1 VYNSATNL
9 ASSGPTYLEEA
20 AMFRRLDYGRLGILA
35 VLSVTGV
42 LVAAPAAHGAAIS
55 ARAAGPIGT
64 LNFDAG
70 NDTVTVS
77 NAGGQLSHGLTGAT
91 TTPGEAFNSA
101 LDWDTSVAGDQTLP
115 ANGTSEIVLNGGDG
129 LDSFTAP
136 QGVGELLRATLNGD
150 GGNDLLTGSR
160 AADDLRGGAG
170 NDRVVGFA
178 GNDDMEGG
186 DGNDT
191 LVWNNGDGSDIMDG
205 DAGNDGVEVNGAAT
219 AGDAFLVQP
228 GPVAGRVRFD
238 RTNLG
243 PFNLDILAERLEVNG
258 NGGDDSM
265 STTGA
270 LSALILMTLS
280 GGTGID
286 TITGGDGP
294 DLILG
299 GEEADILAG
308 GAADDRVVGDRGG
321 DAMNGGDGD
330 DTLVWN
336 NGDGSDVMDGAE
348 GRDAIEIN
356 GAPGGADTFTVEPN
370 GARIKFDRTNLGPF
384 TLDIGTSELM
394 DLNSLAGN
402 DAITV
407 GEVGAFHV
415 VADGGSGN
423 DALDG
428 AGGAQTFIGGP
439 GNDAITPGAGSDVAS
454 GDQGDDTIVVRDGFA
469 DFTRCGEG
477 SDQVTA
483 DGTALD
489 GGMEGCETI
498 SRTPDPATQ
507 PVTIGSA
514 TVKIKNRKGKVTVA
528 CPATSA
534 SDCEGKL
541 TVLTAKPVKIGDVK
555 AVIQLATAT
564 FDVAPG
570 SSDKVRI
577 KVPKGAEEFA
587 NQKGKLSARV
597 NATTG
602 PSPVS
607 ASSSQKLKLDFGR
620 PESKHR

>member
-1 VYNSATNL
+1 
-9 ASSGPTYLEEA
+9 
-20 AMFRRLDYGRLGILA
+20 MFTRLDYGRLALLA

-55 ARAAGPIGT
+55 ARVVGPIGT

-70 NDTVTVS
+70 SDTVSVS
-77 NAGGQLSHGLTGAT
+77 NVGGQLSHGLTGAT

-101 LDWDTSVAGDQTLP
+101 IDWDTSVAGDQTLP

-136 QGVGELLRATLNGD
+136 QATGELLKATLNGD

-191 LVWNNGDGSDIMDG
+191 LVWNNGDGSDVMDG

-219 AGDAFLVQP
+219 AGDVFTVQP

-258 NGGDDSM
+258 NGGDDSI
-265 STTGA
+265 SASGA

-321 DAMNGGDGD
+321 DAMNGGDGS

-336 NGDGSDVMDGAE
+336 NGDGSDVMDGAD

-356 GAPGGADTFTVEPN
+356 GAPGGGDTFTVQPN
-370 GARIKFDRTNLGPF
+370 GERIKFDRTNLVPF
-384 TLDIGTSELM
+384 TLDIGTGELM
-394 DLNSLAGN
+394 DLNGLAGT

-407 GEVGAFHV
+407 GEVGGFHV

-423 DALDG
+423 DTLDA
-428 AGGAQTFIGGP
+428 AGGAQTFIGGA
-439 GNDAITPGAGSDVAS
+439 GDDRITPGAGIDVAS
-454 GDQGDDTIVVRDGFA
+454 GDRGDDTIVVRDGWA

-477 SDQVTA
+477 NDQVTA
-483 DGTALD
+483 DGAALD
-489 GGMEGCETI
+489 VGMEDCETI
-498 SRTPDPATQ
+498 SRAPDATTQ
-507 PVTIGSA
+507 PVTINSA
-514 TVKIKNRKGKVTVA
+514 KVKIKDRKGKVTVG

-534 SDCEGKL
+534 SDCEGTL
-541 TVLTAKPVKIGDVK
+541 TVLTAKPVKVGDVK
-555 AVIQLATAT
+555 AVLQLDTAK
-564 FDVAPG
+564 FDVTPG
-570 SSDKVRI
+570 STEKVQI
-577 KVPKGAEEFA
+577 KVPKGTDELA
-587 NQKGKLSARV
+587 NGKGKLSARV

-602 PSPVS
+602 LSPVS
-607 ASSSQKLKLDFGR
+607 ASSSRKLKLDFGK
-620 PESKHR
+620 PKDKHR